1 MAGLLPR
8 SQLVHTV
15 VHLLVSLLSLQLT
28 KLRAFSSVFSVWNS
42 TCPPL
47 QTAGTRPHLKCYL
60 QDIRFPPLKI
70 NRPYPLTLNSFQ
82 FNYFLLSVSYYL

>member
-15 VHLLVSLLSLQLT
+15 VHLPVSLRSLQLT
-28 KLRAFSSVFSVWNS
+28 KLRVFSVFSVWNS

-47 QTAGTRPHLKCYL
+47 QTAGTRPQLKCYL
-60 QDIRFPPLKI
+60 QDIVFPPLKI
-70 NRPYPLTLNSFQ
+70 NHPYPLTLNSFKL
-82 FNYFLLSVSYYL
+82 NYFLLSVSYYL